1 MRVHQQTLTPA
12 MAACS
17 RLHVC
22 PRNLR
27 DFDQSFH
34 HRVTYAQSYRQI
46 GQCSSCFESWRPVS
60 ICWSKNERACG
71 RIGTL
76 SAKSQPSG
84 LSNNSALCTDRS
96 NVIRTASGKDAGGEE
111 ESNCPACVILP
122 GEHGKKCID
131 IPYGYLLDNE
141 VLLTAA

>member
-1 MRVHQQTLTPA
+1 LLNESSSANPHA
-12 MAACS
+12 
-17 RLHVC
+17 
-22 PRNLR
+22 R
-27 DFDQSFH
+27 DGCMFTTSCLPQKPSGFGSKFH

-60 ICWSKNERACG
+60 ICWNKNERACG
-71 RIGTL
+71 RIRTL

-122 GEHGKKCID
+122 GEHGKVHRHSIW
-131 IPYGYLLDNE
+131 LL
-141 VLLTAA
+141 AR